1 MKATLTNYRQSP
13 RKVRLIADLIRGKSV
28 VRARELLAFA
38 DKKSAPA
45 VLKLLESAV
54 SNARG
59 EGTQSNNLFIKDIQV
74 NMGLTMGR
82 IMPMARGQA
91 HRFRKRRASVIVVLD
106 EKKETEKSTRKAG
119 KKTIAKKP
127 LTSTKP

>member
-1 MKATLTNYRQSP
+1 MKATLTNYQQSP
-13 RKVRLIADLIRGKSV
+13 RKVRLIADLIRGKST

-45 VLKLLESAV
+45 MLKLLESAV

-59 EGTQSNNLFIKDIQV
+59 VGAQTDNLFIKDIQV

-91 HRFRKRRASVIVVLD
+91 HRFRKRRASVIMVLD
-106 EKKETEKSTRKAG
+106 VKKTTPKETKKNVTKTLSKKKA
-119 KKTIAKKP
+119 KT
-127 LTSTKP
+127 S